1 MNKTILV
8 CCGTGCLANGSK
20 RVAEAFRQSLMG
32 TDHQVECCVKETGCN
47 GFCENGPLVQILPDD
62 ITYYK
67 VRVKDVEEIVS
78 KTILAGEPIERLL
91 YKNDR
96 GQRVRSQQEN
106 PFYTPQKKF
115 ALRNIGKIE
124 PCSVEDYMAHGG
136 YRALKRALTMTGD
149 EIVQEV
155 EASGLRGRGWSWTA
169 SRNT

>member
-106 PFYTPQKKF
+106 PFYTCLLYTSPSP
-115 ALRNIGKIE
+115 R
-124 PCSVEDYMAHGG
+124 D
-136 YRALKRALTMTGD
+136 
-149 EIVQEV
+149 
-155 EASGLRGRGWSWTA
+155 
-169 SRNT
+169 